1 MMMNTTLLAK
11 AITTIRGAFC
21 NERTRSVATTKIH
34 KIETGIKTFQPNC
47 MNWSYRKRGKVPRS
61 HTNTKKK
68 QKKHTQIQR
77 ILRLENIVAQLY
89 VKVEGLKLIVD
100 KENEETDKQQK

>member
-1 MMMNTTLLAK
+1 M
-11 AITTIRGAFC
+11 
-21 NERTRSVATTKIH
+21 
-34 KIETGIKTFQPNC
+34 
-47 MNWSYRKRGKVPRS
+47 
-61 HTNTKKK
+61 K

-100 KENEETDKQQK
+100 KENENKETNLEEDKR